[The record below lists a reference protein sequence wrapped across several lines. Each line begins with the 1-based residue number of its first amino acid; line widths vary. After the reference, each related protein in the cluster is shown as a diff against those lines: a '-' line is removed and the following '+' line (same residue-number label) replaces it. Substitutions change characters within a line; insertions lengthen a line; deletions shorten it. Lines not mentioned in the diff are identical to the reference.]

1 VPGDPVDPPASDAPD
16 PAASPAPHRRRARY
30 GGTHPRRFE
39 ERYKEQDPERFPEM
53 AEHVRAQGRT
63 PAGTHRPVLVDEVLE
78 ALAPRPGDV
87 VADLTLGYGGH
98 TRALL
103 ARIGPTGRLV
113 ALDHDEPMLRATQA
127 RLEAEGPTSRATF
140 HAVHFGALPEVLARE
155 GLDGCDVVL
164 ADLGVSSMQID
175 DPSRGFSYRRDGP
188 LDMRMDARRSR
199 TAAAVLAAISEADLA
214 EALRRHGDE
223 PHAERIAKAVA
234 AARAAAP
241 IETTLRLAEVVLS
254 ALGWTLDRWKKR
266 ARSTSDEPHPATRT
280 FQVLRILVNEEMS
293 GLERLLA
300 LLPWCLRAGGRA
312 AVISFHS
319 GEDRLVKHA
328 FREGHAAGLYEAISD
343 GVVRASPSE
352 AGGNPR
358 AAPAKLRWALRAR
371 T

>member
-1 VPGDPVDPPASDAPD
+1 
-16 PAASPAPHRRRARY
+16 
-30 GGTHPRRFE
+30 
-39 ERYKEQDPERFPEM
+39 
-53 AEHVRAQGRT
+53 
-63 PAGTHRPVLVDEVLE
+63 
-78 ALAPRPGDV
+78 
-87 VADLTLGYGGH
+87 
-98 TRALL
+98 
-103 ARIGPTGRLV
+103 
-113 ALDHDEPMLRATQA
+113 MLRATQA
-127 RLEAEGPTSRATF
+127 RLEAECPSARATF
-140 HAVHFGALPEVLARE
+140 HAVHFAALPEVLARE

-164 ADLGVSSMQID
+164 ADLGLSSMQID

-223 PHAERIAKAVA
+223 PYAEQIAKAVA
-234 AARAAAP
+234 AARGAAP

-254 ALGWTLDRWKKR
+254 ARGWTLEGWKKR

-280 FQVLRILVNEEMS
+280 FQALRILVNEEMS
-293 GLERLLA
+293 GLERMLA

-319 GEDRLVKHA
+319 GEDRRVKHA
-328 FREGHAAGLYEAISD
+328 FREGLEAGLYEAVSD
-343 GVVRASPSE
+343 GVVRASPAE

-358 AAPAKLRWALRAR
+358 AAPAKLRWALRAGKIGV